1 MRQIV
6 NLAIIGSMLLAP
18 VSTAIAASKSPKLA
32 RCDGKHRRPANVY
45 GSILP
50 TVDPVSGAVTPASAS
65 KASVDLFPQVDRAKP
80 NPRGTKS
87 RPADEPPMQVPPISA
102 ISPPT
107 SYGSC

>member
-1 MRQIV
+1 MRHIV
-6 NLAIIGSMLLAP
+6 SLTVLVSMLLAP
-18 VSTAIAASKSPKLA
+18 VSTAIAASKSPKLT

-50 TVDPVSGAVTPASAS
+50 TVDPVSGTLTPASAS
-65 KASVDLFPQVDRAKP
+65 KIGVDVFPQADPAKP

-87 RPADEPPMQVPPISA
+87 RPGDKPATQLPPISA

-107 SYGSC
+107 FYGSC